1 MRARADEVNALVA
14 DFGSHSVKVGYAGED
29 TPKAVFPSLFGE
41 VEGETRP
48 LRSVRAG
55 AQKGGGEDGDAEM
68 EDAGEAGGKAANGA
82 GGTCS

>member
-1 MRARADEVNALVA
+1 MA

-68 EDAGEAGGKAANGA
+68 EERQRSSSRKIQSINEQKQAQA
-82 GGTCS
+82 